1 MAVMGRL
8 GADERPSSIHGPS
21 GACSQEKRPA
31 YRRER
36 FGATIGKRLA
46 DERGQ
51 MMVELCVVFPVA
63 IVIALIAVNAL
74 TFFGDCARFDRLA
87 HNSIRVASSSPS
99 FSLSS
104 ADQIGE
110 EVLAQ
115 LDDGMAEG
123 DLDINMNVSV
133 TAENYMRYEMEL
145 VYHPTL
151 FGLSMRSEIFGVS
164 LPSLSHKIEYTV
176 DPYRAGAFL

>member
-1 MAVMGRL
+1 MAVMGRAGICRHL
-8 GADERPSSIHGPS
+8 GLTVRSLGSSV
-21 GACSQEKRPA
+21 R
-31 YRRER
+31 
-36 FGATIGKRLA
+36 KRLA

-51 MMVELCVVFPVA
+51 MMVELCVVFPVVV
-63 IVIALIAVNAL
+63 VIALIAVNAL

-87 HNSIRVASSSPS
+87 HNSIRVASSSPNH
-99 FSLSS
+99 SLSS

-110 EVLAQ
+110 DVLAQ
-115 LDDGMAEG
+115 LNEGMAEG
-123 DLDINMNVSV
+123 NLDISINVSV
-133 TAENYMRYEMEL
+133 TVENYMRYEMEL

-164 LPSLSHKIEYTV
+164 LPSLSHRIEYTV